1 MKDIRMTLTLI
12 DRIRVYPK
20 GLAEDVLVQVREI
33 LIPNEF
39 VIMDIEPDEETPIL
53 LGRPFLSTG
62 KTKIEVETR
71 DIKFKVS
78 EGKVRFIIHNTTC
91 QNSGRSECYKIDM
104 IKTLAK
110 EEMKPADPGIE
121 RAIVK
126 SLENENE
133 ELDEK
138 SNLSIRW
145 LNSEQP

>member
-1 MKDIRMTLTLI
+1 MKGIRMTLTLI
-12 DRIRVYPK
+12 DRTRVYPK

-33 LIPNEF
+33 LIPNDF

-91 QNSGRSECYKIDM
+91 QNSGRS
-104 IKTLAK
+104 
-110 EEMKPADPGIE
+110 
-121 RAIVK
+121 
-126 SLENENE
+126 
-133 ELDEK
+133 
-138 SNLSIRW
+138 
-145 LNSEQP
+145 